1 MGGYVGRCVIYVNQS
16 TPDQADGDNCFE
28 AYVWHDGEF
37 PFAEADD
44 REPIRLHHCSPKQFA
59 RFAEDV
65 LKCARR
71 EKELKLS

>member
-1 MGGYVGRCVIYVNQS
+1 MGGYGSRCVVYVNQS
-16 TPDQADGDNCFE
+16 TPDDPTGDNCFDV
-28 AYVWHDGEF
+28 YVWHDGEF
-37 PFAEADD
+37 PFAEDGQ
-44 REPIRLHHCSPKQFA
+44 REPVRLHHCSPRQFI